1 MLYTQLVTSQ
11 PLKTIQLP
19 FNGLYN
25 SFIGTALDSELESY
39 TYDMADDKAELV
51 YSITYNIDNQK
62 YNNAITK
69 EYADY
74 LNHAI
79 NEEYKTDITFLN
91 VSYEPMNGQNR
102 GDNLWTDIDANTL
115 PSIDKIADIIGVSI
129 DDVWQGLADIA
140 ADKLTSRSGFSSFYP
155 VSIEPLK
162 NVNYDKWNDVYITI
176 LLEYISLNLAGNYE
190 ASISGIEL
198 EFLEQFNGNGGCIE
212 LAYNCLSNEDADKLS
227 DLLAE

>member
-1 MLYTQLVTSQ
+1 MLYTQLVNSQ

-39 TYDMADDKAELV
+39 AYDMVNDKAELV
-51 YSITYNIDNQK
+51 YNITYNIDNQK

-91 VSYEPMNGQNR
+91 VSY
-102 GDNLWTDIDANTL
+102 
-115 PSIDKIADIIGVSI
+115 
-129 DDVWQGLADIA
+129 
-140 ADKLTSRSGFSSFYP
+140 
-155 VSIEPLK
+155 
-162 NVNYDKWNDVYITI
+162 DKWNDVYIGI
-176 LLEYISLNLAGNYE
+176 LLEYISLNLANNYE
-190 ASISGIEL
+190 ESTSGIEL
-198 EFLEQFNGNGGCIE
+198 EFLEMFNGNGGCIE
-212 LAYNCLSNEDADKLS
+212 LAYNCLSNDDANKLS